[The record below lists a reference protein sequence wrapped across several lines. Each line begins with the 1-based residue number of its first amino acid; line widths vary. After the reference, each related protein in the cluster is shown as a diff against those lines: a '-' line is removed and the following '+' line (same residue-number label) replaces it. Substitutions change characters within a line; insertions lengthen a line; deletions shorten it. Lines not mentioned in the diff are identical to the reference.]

1 MSEKDKFYELLA
13 KALNSNL
20 NSEETALLNNSL
32 RNNKLKNEQ
41 FHALRDFWNKTYP
54 QHSSHKIIE
63 RTEKKLGLTD
73 QKNSFTRSQFV
84 YQIAAGVLLLLSLG
98 LSGLLFLKDQ
108 DSFSLKEYYCNTE
121 EVKQFELSDGTKVW
135 LNSGSYIIAAEPFSG
150 ESRNVKLYGEAYFEV
165 VHNAE
170 MPFIVETPHLKTKVL
185 GTAFNIGSWPN
196 SKVQEIELYEG
207 KVKLEADENRENEIV
222 LTPGQR
228 ARFNAENGDF
238 QIGKHGKSTA
248 AAWRNGIL
256 DFYNEE
262 LCSIVLQLERKFET
276 RVLIS
281 DHEAGKLRF
290 TAEFT
295 NEPLEKILHLL
306 SQAKAFDY
314 TVTNHGVLIRSAK

>member
-1 MSEKDKFYELLA
+1 MSEKDKYYELLA

-20 NSEETALLNNSL
+20 NSEEKALLNNSL
-32 RNNKLKNEQ
+32 RDNELKDEQ
-41 FHALRDFWNKTYP
+41 FHTLRDFWNKSYP

-63 RTEKKLGLTD
+63 QTEKKLGLTYRKSRLTGN
-73 QKNSFTRSQFV
+73 QLFYK
-84 YQIAAGVLLLLSLG
+84 IAAGILLLISLG
-98 LSGLLFLKDQ
+98 LTGYLFLKEQ
-108 DSFSLKEYYCNTE
+108 NAPSLNTYQCNTR
-121 EVKQFELSDGTKVW
+121 EVKQIELSDGTKVW
-135 LNSGSYIIAAEPFSG
+135 LNGGSYILVKEPFTG
-150 ESRNVKLYGEAYFEV
+150 ESRNVRLFGEAYFEV
-165 VHNAE
+165 ARNAE
-170 MPFIVETPHLKTKVL
+170 MPFIVETPHLTTKVL
-185 GTAFNIGSWPN
+185 GTAFNISSWPA

-207 KVKLEADENRENEIV
+207 KVKLETDENRENEIF

-238 QIGKHGKSTA
+238 QIAQHGKSTA

-256 DFYNEE
+256 NFYNED
-262 LCSIVLQLERKFET
+262 LFNIALQLERKFET

-306 SQAKAFDY
+306 SEAKTFDY
-314 TVTNHGVLIRSAK
+314 TITEQGVLIRSVK